1 MSKREVSAASNSAM
15 NSMQTD
21 RSVDAV
27 VVPEEVEKMEV
38 KTEDGVTS
46 AAPTAA
52 IAPTLG
58 AVGSSDAALVG
69 DVVPA
74 SATVGTQV
82 DGQGRHQ
89 GPVTNQQLQKDAFVG
104 LAMGQLHRLRQT
116 LRAEFAR
123 FLMDALAN
131 DNGELGHVLE
141 VSCVIT
147 FYIT

>member
-58 AVGSSDAALVG
+58 AVGSSDAAEGCVRRFSDG
-69 DVVPA
+69 SIAPSTADAPRRIC
-74 SATVGTQV
+74 QV
-82 DGQGRHQ
+82 LNGCPG
-89 GPVTNQQLQKDAFVG
+89 K
-104 LAMGQLHRLRQT
+104 RQ
-116 LRAEFAR
+116 R
-123 FLMDALAN
+123 
-131 DNGELGHVLE
+131 
-141 VSCVIT
+141 
-147 FYIT
+147 